1 MCIRDSYLTAEKI
14 IKYGL
19 EMDIMV
25 EVFTNGRAYTLKR
38 YMDELVEYG
47 VNPRFTEWLKD
58 TRETVESFSD
68 ILNNDSTIENINL
81 IFSDMD
87 KRDEMRKYLLAC
99 PDVELTNSIVNNLCL
114 LYTSTGGIEY
124 EKNQYRSYCHNRY
137 NGCNLRSGNSC
148 NITYCIRQCPVQNF

>member
-1 MCIRDSYLTAEKI
+1 MFRHPGRALYTMPECVMELNCIKYAVTSNGAAIVNMKTGEVLYKNQMDYLTAEKI

-38 YMDELVEYG
+38 YMTELVEYG

-81 IFSDMD
+81 IFSDMV
-87 KRDEMRKYLLAC
+87 KEMKCENIFLAC
-99 PDVELTNSIVNNLCL
+99 PDVELTNSIVN
-114 LYTSTGGIEY
+114 I
-124 EKNQYRSYCHNRY
+124 
-137 NGCNLRSGNSC
+137 LRSE
-148 NITYCIRQCPVQNF
+148 